1 MKIKIA
7 LALAA
12 TALALAGC
20 SNDDRGNLT
29 NGNGGSPTNDPSD
42 MGSGD
47 VPHNQAPNGSD
58 PSVADN
64 NGSDPSQQ
72 RADQAVAGKPETA
85 ARLHSCSKI
94 SYAALGS
101 ILQSRGVKTTGAATT
116 AGGLY
121 AGGATAL
128 GTANYI
134 ARIPEASF
142 ASTSTMTKQMDVFAM
157 AASEIAAA
165 AWTAPACPSVKLF
178 DAAGTSFTKDG
189 ISCLIGKPARDE
201 HVALANQAIK
211 QAADPN
217 QGKLLAISAMLSA
230 AHTCE

>member
-7 LALAA
+7 LTLAA
-12 TALALAGC
+12 AVLALAGC
-20 SNDDRGNLT
+20 SNDDRGELT
-29 NGNGGSPTNDPSD
+29 NGGGSAPNNDPSD
-42 MGSGD
+42 MGNGD
-47 VPHNQAPNGSD
+47 VPHNQAANGSD
-58 PSVADN
+58 PAMGDN
-64 NGSDPSQQ
+64 TGKDPSSQ

-94 SYAALGS
+94 QYASLGS
-101 ILQSRGVKTTGAATT
+101 ILRTRGVNMGGGGTT

-121 AGGATAL
+121 TNGGAAL
-128 GTANYI
+128 GVANYVS
-134 ARIPEASF
+134 RVPEASF
-142 ASTSTMTKQMDVFAM
+142 ASTSSMTKQMDIFAM

-165 AWTAPACPSVKLF
+165 NWTSTACPGVKLF

-189 ISCLIGKPARDE
+189 ITCLIGKPARDE

-217 QGKLLAISAMLSA
+217 QGKMLAISAMLSA